1 MEFQL
6 EKAEDTWIQVDFNI
20 DFFED
25 ESEWIIVD
33 LVQNLTFQED
43 ELHFPLD
50 KTGNPAI
57 LYKHL
62 KFSPN
67 INPELRVNFREYLD
81 WFSENHYKASY
92 YRHISLFEED
102 DEIFPFLSDEFNVK
116 YSDIFMVDEHLFV
129 VGKVTKIYTDE
140 AKFSPVII
148 KYRYEIIK
156 MHMQE
161 ELIQFEFIT
170 ETSKRNQM
178 FQHEMYEREKNN
190 ERERMIEIQKRKQAN
205 TLKDIIISEN
215 HNKPLEPMTYLERLE
230 VVDQYVKP
238 TNRTKKELR
247 NFLIH
252 ITKLHHGIHSG
263 SRFTKERKVRW
274 FKHAKWITSSPALG
288 PVIDSNNT
296 SMVVFKKQDTPKYV
310 TPEQIFEIKTIIS
323 VDYKEGYVEEK
334 EITKTPERTEVD
346 RIDLIPEGWR
356 MLYWEK
362 GNKVVI
368 QNEDTGYKKTISLP
382 IATNL
387 EDRFISRKIEEKYG
401 YESTRW
407 YSKIK
412 YVSKKIEAIKEK
424 IEIVHEPQVKFEEM
438 EYTIPLQSEAVI
450 PKKTHDLEWRKV
462 VRKSVL
468 QSVLENRN
476 ALVDMNRFA
485 VLNSSKKLTN
495 MYKNLDLGFT
505 NVYEKDNN
513 YDMKKTIKNSFQ
525 NKKKRSKNSRN
536 GQIVKTEMKK
546 FPLADL
552 VEAKLS
558 EHLMMRLKNKYPQRM
573 KFISKHIHCSY
584 DNLIKFLEKGFL
596 NKKEFKYKKFIRAEL
611 YNIIDSYNMN
621 SDLAYEPKSIY
632 NTTGFYNN
640 HNNSVYGDSLGFL
653 SSDDD

>member
-1 MEFQL
+1 MELQL
-6 EKAEDTWIQVDFNI
+6 EKAEDTWVHVDLNI
-20 DFFED
+20 DFIED
-25 ESEWIIVD
+25 ESEWVIVD
-33 LVQNLTFQED
+33 LSQKTTFQEEYID
-43 ELHFPLD
+43 FPLD

-67 INPELRVNFREYLD
+67 INPELRVDFREYLD

-92 YRHISLFEED
+92 HKHVGLFEED
-102 DEIFPFLSDEFNVK
+102 DDIFPFLSDEFKIK
-116 YSDIFMVDEHLFV
+116 YSDICMFDENLFV
-129 VGKVTKIYTDE
+129 VGKIRAVQTYETNFTPI
-140 AKFSPVII
+140 VI
-148 KYRYEIIK
+148 KYCYEIIK
-156 MHMQE
+156 IHMQE
-161 ELIQFEFIT
+161 ELIDFEFIT
-170 ETSKRNQM
+170 ETSKRNQIY
-178 FQHEMYEREKNN
+178 QHEMYEKEKKN
-190 ERERMIEIQKRKQAN
+190 EKERLVEIQRKKQAN
-205 TLKDIIISEN
+205 TLKDITISEN
-215 HNKPLEPMTYLERLE
+215 YNQPLEPMTYLERLA

-252 ITKLHHGIHSG
+252 VTKLHHGIHSG
-263 SRFTKERKVRW
+263 LRFTKERKVRW

-288 PVIDSNNT
+288 PVIDGGNT
-296 SMVVFKKQDTPKYV
+296 SMVVFKKQETPKYV

-323 VDYKEGYVEEK
+323 VDYKEGYIEEN
-334 EITKTPERTEVD
+334 EIIKTPERTEVEK
-346 RIDLIPEGWR
+346 IDLIPEGWK
-356 MLYWEK
+356 MLHWER
-362 GNKVVI
+362 GNKVII
-368 QNEDTGYKKTISLP
+368 QNEDSGYKKTISLP
-382 IATNL
+382 IAKNM
-387 EDRFISRKIEEKYG
+387 EDRFISRQIEDNHG

-407 YSKIK
+407 YSKFK
-412 YVSKKIEAIKEK
+412 YVSKKIEAIKESIK
-424 IEIVHEPQVKFEEM
+424 IVHEPQVKFEEK
-438 EYTIPLQSEAVI
+438 EYTIPVQSTEVI

-505 NVYEKDNN
+505 NVREKVSI

-525 NKKKRSKNSRN
+525 NKKKKTKKS
-536 GQIVKTEMKK
+536 QIVKTEMKK

-558 EHLMMRLKNKYPQRM
+558 EHLMNRLKNKYPQRM
-573 KFISKHIHCSY
+573 RFISKHIHCSY

-621 SDLAYEPKSIY
+621 SDLAYAPKSIY
-632 NTTGFYNN
+632 NTTGVYNY
-640 HNNSVYGDSLGFL
+640 HSDAYGDS
-653 SSDDD
+653 SSSMSFDDD